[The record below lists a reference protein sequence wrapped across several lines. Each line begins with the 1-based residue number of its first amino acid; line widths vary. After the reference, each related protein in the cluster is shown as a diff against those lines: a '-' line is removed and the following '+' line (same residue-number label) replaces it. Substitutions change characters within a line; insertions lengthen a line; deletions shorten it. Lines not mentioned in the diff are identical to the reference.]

1 MVFTQINKKNVHFS
15 ALHQLEKLIVEGMFK
30 PNERFPSEREL
41 SKQLNISRPNIRI
54 ALKELEKN
62 KLIISKR
69 GKGTFVNNFLGD
81 GINKPLMHLLSHHSN
96 PAIDFMEFR
105 YAVEGDAA
113 YHATLRATKYDKRIL
128 ETLINQMIKAHEHK
142 DPGEEAAIDIAFHIA
157 VAESSHNILQLHII
171 KSLFSLL
178 NEGIF
183 FNRTVLYFRPGN
195 RSRLLKQHQDI
206 FKEIIKGNPSKA
218 RKAMQIHLNY
228 AKEGIIELGEVSQR
242 ETIAKKRLQKF
253 ESTKKYY
260 IESS

>member
-41 SKQLNISRPNIRI
+41 SKQLNISRPNIRL
-54 ALKELEKN
+54 ALKELEKS

-81 GINKPLMHLLSHHSN
+81 GINKPLMHLLSHHSK

-113 YHATLRATKYDKRIL
+113 YYATLRATKYDKKIL
-128 ETLINQMIKAHEHK
+128 ETLIYKMTKVHEYE
-142 DPGEEAAIDIAFHIA
+142 DPGEEASIDISFHIA

-206 FKEIIKGNPSKA
+206 FKGIISGNPTKA
-218 RKAMQIHLNY
+218 RQAMQLHINY
-228 AKEGIIELGEVSQR
+228 AKEGIIELGEISRR
-242 ETIAKKRLQKF
+242 EVIAKKRLQKLQ
-253 ESTKKYY
+253 SNN
-260 IESS
+260 